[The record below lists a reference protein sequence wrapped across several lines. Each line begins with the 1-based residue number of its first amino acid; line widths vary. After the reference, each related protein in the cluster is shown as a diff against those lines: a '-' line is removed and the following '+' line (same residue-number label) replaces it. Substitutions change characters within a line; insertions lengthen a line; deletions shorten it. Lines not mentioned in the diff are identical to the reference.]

1 MEGGCFG
8 LGSRSDELCFCCG
21 LCFSQRE
28 LAITERGSRMRRR
41 PWLGFTRHCCGGQV
55 RALQSMAQGGSFTA
69 GFAMGPVHPIAA
81 MELTQT
87 TGACGQIGSISIV
100 SAAGSYGAAVMPFI
114 AVALTNTPGAL
125 QTVILVLI
133 ATMVATSYALP
144 DRPHGS

>member
-1 MEGGCFG
+1 
-8 LGSRSDELCFCCG
+8 
-21 LCFSQRE
+21 
-28 LAITERGSRMRRR
+28 
-41 PWLGFTRHCCGGQV
+41 
-55 RALQSMAQGGSFTA
+55 MAQGGSFTA

-81 MELTQT
+81 MELTET
-87 TGACGQIGSISIV
+87 MGACGQIGSISIV

-144 DRPHGS
+144 NRPHGS